1 MRLPDG
7 RNVRIEDRKV
17 RGYLLSRTH
26 PVGRFKARVFAS
38 AGFSDGTADAFV
50 SAIRRLASSGEVSR
64 TEDTPFGRK
73 YTVIGALAGPVGV
86 VEVVT
91 VWLEE
96 PGRAGVRL
104 VTVQPR

>member
-7 RNVRIEDRKV
+7 GNVRIEDRKV
-17 RGYLLSRTH
+17 RGYLLSGTH
-26 PVGRFKARVFAS
+26 PVGRFKARVFSS
-38 AGFSDGTADAFV
+38 AGFTDSTADAFV
-50 SAIRRLASSGEVSR
+50 SEIRRLASSGEVSA

-73 YTVIGALAGPVGV
+73 YTVIGTLTGPVGV
-86 VEVVT
+86 VQVVT

-96 PGRAGVRL
+96 PERAGVRL

>member
-1 MRLPDG
+1 M
-7 RNVRIEDRKV
+7 
-17 RGYLLSRTH
+17 
-26 PVGRFKARVFAS
+26 GRFKARVFAS
-38 AGFSDGTADAFV
+38 AGFSGGTADAFV

>member
-1 MRLPDG
+1 M
-7 RNVRIEDRKV
+7 

-38 AGFSDGTADAFV
+38 AGFTDSTADAFV
-50 SAIRRLASSGEVSR
+50 WEIRRLASSGEVSE

-73 YTVIGALAGPVGV
+73 YTVIGMLTGPVGV
-86 VEVVT
+86 VQVVT

-96 PGRAGVRL
+96 TGRAGVRL

>member
-7 RNVRIEDRKV
+7 GNARVEDRKV
-17 RGYLLSRTH
+17 RGYLLSRSH
-26 PVGRFKARVFAS
+26 PVGSFKARVFAS
-38 AGFSDGTADAFV
+38 AGFTDRTADAFV
-50 SAIRRLASSGEVSR
+50 AEIRRLASSGEVSE

-73 YTVIGALAGPVGV
+73 YTVMGKLTGPAGV
-86 VEVVT
+86 VQVVT

-96 PGRAGVRL
+96 PGMAGVRL